1 VVESRRRR
9 GGSVAA
15 HPRLERRHGGARVW
29 GELGGAVAAE
39 GECEGAAV
47 AKKGGAASACGSPV
61 QQMPRIPRVHCS
73 SPKLGLGRAS
83 RGV

>member
-1 VVESRRRR
+1 LNR
-9 GGSVAA
+9 GGAGA
-15 HPRLERRHGGARVW
+15 DRRHRTLRFERRHSGARVR

-39 GECEGAAV
+39 GEREGAAV

-61 QQMPRIPRVHCS
+61 QRMTRIPRVRCS
-73 SPKLGLGRAS
+73 SPKSGLGWAS